1 MLLNSVQ
8 PRSGTDLYSHIA
20 LSCIIND
27 VDTGFIALSNILD
40 GDNYLAFFLFTGG
53 FVTAMSLSFVTV
65 YLGMKPPRFLAGPC
79 FALFLL

>member
-8 PRSGTDLYSHIA
+8 PCSGTDLYSHIA
-20 LSCIIND
+20 LSCIRND
-27 VDTGFIALSNILD
+27 VGSGFIALSHMLD
-40 GDNYLAFFLFTGG
+40 GDKYLAFFLFTGG

-65 YLGMKPPRFLAGPC
+65 YLGMKPPRCLAGHC